1 MSEACGDLHS
11 PSFQTA
17 LLVAGII
24 YIHNRTLDDWNNA
37 TIIFI
42 YCAAVVSMFITM
54 FVAPKRRSKWR
65 RMRRRERMERE
76 REKTSM

>member
-1 MSEACGDLHS
+1 M
-11 PSFQTA
+11 
-17 LLVAGII
+17 AGII

-54 FVAPKRRSKWR
+54 FVAPKEEEQ
-65 RMRRRERMERE
+65 MEEDEEEGEDGERD
-76 REKTSM
+76 KTSM